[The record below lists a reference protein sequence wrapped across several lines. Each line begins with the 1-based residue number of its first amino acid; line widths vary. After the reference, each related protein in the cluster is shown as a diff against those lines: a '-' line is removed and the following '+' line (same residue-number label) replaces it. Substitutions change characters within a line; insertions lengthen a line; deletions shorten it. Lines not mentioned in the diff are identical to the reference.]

1 MFLKVIFISII
12 YVIQIRDEFKHL
24 NEIRTKTSPAEQEAA
39 VRGLIQRLI
48 PSKHALVNVVIDP
61 NLGPKLKDTFQV
73 KTSVKGIL
81 SISGNNGVAASLG
94 LYHYLKYYCNCHVSW
109 SGNQLSL
116 PKEWPEV
123 NLTMTTNDRFRYYQ
137 NVCTVSYSMVWWDW
151 ARWEQEI
158 DWMALN
164 GINLPL
170 AFNGQE
176 AIFERAYLK
185 IGLNRTHLDNFF
197 TGPAFLAWGRMGNIQ
212 IWDGPLPM
220 SWHVQQVALQH
231 KILKRMRQFGMLPVL
246 PGFSGHVP
254 PGLKTNY
261 PNANISKF
269 GGWARFTKPN
279 GTTYFLEPSDPLFHK
294 LTDVFTKELVA
305 EFGTDHVYNIDLYNE
320 LTPSSGSIDYVSK
333 TSRAV
338 YNSLVSADPKAIWLA
353 QAWMFLNAYWT
364 VPRAKAF
371 LTSSSTGSQLL
382 LLDLAAERYPQY
394 SRFENFYGQPFIWC
408 MLANYGGKLGLFSQY
423 SRRRYGFT
431 SQGIQTAMQ
440 LLMRSVYNSK
450 TGAGIDGNYIVIWYN
465 VSDVFNAWKL
475 FAGSR
480 DVTPIETFKHDIVD
494 ITRESLQ
501 LIFDAKYKQVIAAFN
516 NKSLETLMAYSMELL
531 EVLGD
536 MDLILATNKHFLLG
550 NWVRDARSMSNDT
563 KEQMLYEMNAKNQI
577 SLWGPKGEILDY
589 ATKQWSGVLVDYF
602 LPRWKLFVDMLASSV
617 KSGKSF
623 PAQEFEKRVFE
634 EAEKPFSN
642 SIKQY
647 PTTET
652 GSSIKVSQ
660 MLLKKYE
667 GFIDLAKSL
676 LQ

>member
-254 PGLKTNY
+254 PGLKT
-261 PNANISKF
+261 F
-269 GGWARFTKPN
+269 
-279 GTTYFLEPSDPLFHK
+279 
-294 LTDVFTKELVA
+294 LVA